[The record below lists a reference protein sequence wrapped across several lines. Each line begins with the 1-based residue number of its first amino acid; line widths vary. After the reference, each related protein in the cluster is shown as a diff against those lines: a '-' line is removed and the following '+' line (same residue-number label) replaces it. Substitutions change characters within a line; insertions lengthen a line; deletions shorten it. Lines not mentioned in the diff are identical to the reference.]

1 MMLDPKRLRKD
12 LDVVIEGLHK
22 RGFEFDRSSFEAF
35 ELSRRALQEDTEKLQ
50 NQRNV
55 LSKAIGRAKANGE
68 DVDGLMVEVAGI
80 TEDMEDKKQAL
91 LACQEQLDEFLS
103 SVPNI
108 PHESVPLGKTEAD
121 NPELRRVGALPS
133 WDFEIK
139 DHLSLGEDL
148 QIIDMQA
155 GSRLSGSRFALL
167 RSQGAR
173 LQRALIQMML
183 NKHTDEHGY
192 EEVYVPYLVRDKA
205 LFGTTQLPKFREDLF
220 QVGGQWGL
228 SLIPTAEVP
237 VTNLVAD
244 SVLQADALP
253 IKRVCHTPCFRSE
266 AGSYGKDTR
275 GLIRLHQF
283 EKVELVQ
290 CVQPEYSYD
299 ALEEL
304 TGHAESLLKDLEI
317 PYRVIALCTG
327 DLGFGA
333 AKTYDIEV
341 WVPSQNTYREVSSC
355 SNFEDFQSRRMMARY
370 RSLKDKKN
378 HYLHTLNG
386 SGLALPRT
394 IVALL
399 ENFQQKD
406 GSITIPDALRPYM
419 NNQSKIEGK
428 DIAFTA

>member
-1 MMLDPKRLRKD
+1 MLDTKRLRKD
-12 LDVVIEGLHK
+12 LDGVIECLNK
-22 RGFEFDRSSFEAF
+22 RGFEFDRSAFEAF
-35 ELSRRALQEDTEKLQ
+35 EVSRRALQEDTERLQ

-55 LSKAIGRAKANGE
+55 LSKAIGQAKAKGE
-68 DVDGLMVEVAGI
+68 DVDALMVEVAGI
-80 TEDMEDKKQAL
+80 AENMEDKKQAL
-91 LACQEQLDEFLS
+91 LVCQDQLNEFLA
-103 SVPNI
+103 SVPNV
-108 PHESVPLGKTEAD
+108 PHESVPFGKTEAD
-121 NPELRRVGALPS
+121 NPELRRVGEVLS
-133 WDFEIK
+133 WDFEVK
-139 DHLSLGEDL
+139 DHLSIGEAL

-155 GSRLSGSRFALL
+155 GSQLSGSRFALL
-167 RSQGAR
+167 RGQGAR

-183 NKHTDEHGY
+183 NKHTDQHGY

-220 QVGGQWGL
+220 QVGGEWGL

-244 SVLQADALP
+244 ALLDAETLP

-290 CVQPEYSYD
+290 CVEPEFSYD

-317 PYRVIALCTG
+317 PYRVISLCTG

-333 AKTYDIEV
+333 AKTYDLEV

-355 SNFEDFQSRRMMARY
+355 SNFEDFQARRMMARY
-370 RSLKDKKN
+370 RSTKDKKP

-406 GSITIPDALRPYM
+406 GSVAIPDVLRPYM
-419 NNQSKIEGK
+419 NQQAAIKRE
-428 DIAFTA
+428 DMVFTA